1 MIDVFAYGLI
11 YELTT
16 EEEIKKYQGED
27 YLKAVLKRKNE
38 ILAEM

>member
-16 EEEIKKYQGED
+16 EKEIKKYHGED